1 MEIIVKSKLEV
12 LFMKKKACVIVLA
25 IVILVLFCLPL
36 YARYSYITMLSGGL
50 SIDSNGLATCSGL
63 VIPSKSTTRTFLT
76 VTLEKYNNGSWAV
89 IESWTNSGSGIAS
102 ISKTG
107 KQYVSRGTYRVV
119 VNAKV
124 YDTSSGELLEDV
136 SYTTSKKTY

>member
-1 MEIIVKSKLEV
+1 
-12 LFMKKKACVIVLA
+12 
-25 IVILVLFCLPL
+25 
-36 YARYSYITMLSGGL
+36 MLSGGL